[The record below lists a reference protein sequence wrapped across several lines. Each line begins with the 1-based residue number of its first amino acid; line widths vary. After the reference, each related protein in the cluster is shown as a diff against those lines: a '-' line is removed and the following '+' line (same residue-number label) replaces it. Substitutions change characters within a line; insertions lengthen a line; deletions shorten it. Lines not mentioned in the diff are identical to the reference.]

1 MNKFII
7 QDLII
12 YSLILGF
19 IFGVLSVIPYVG
31 TFMIFGIMLL
41 VAPLVMIYLIMAGK
55 MDLTTLQNS
64 IIDGAITGF
73 SANLTF
79 TFSACIVLVLLQ
91 IGFKYSPNYLLTSMI
106 MNSSVWIIIMCSIFI
121 GTLVAATNAFSGFL
135 TYYTINFIRDAYERK
150 HPHKE
155 ESQDFTQYLK

>member
-19 IFGVLSVIPYVG
+19 IFGVLSVIPYIG
-31 TFMIFGIMLL
+31 TFMILGIMLL
-41 VAPLVMIYLIMAGK
+41 VAPLVMVYLIMAGK
-55 MDLTTLQNS
+55 MDLTTLQDS
-64 IIDGAITGF
+64 IIDGAIIGF
-73 SANLTF
+73 SANITF

-91 IGFKYSPNYLLTSMI
+91 VGFKYSPNFLLTSMI
-106 MNSSVWIIIMCSIFI
+106 MNSSVWIIIMCSLFI

-150 HPHKE
+150 HPHIKE
-155 ESQDFTQYLK
+155 DKDFTQYLK